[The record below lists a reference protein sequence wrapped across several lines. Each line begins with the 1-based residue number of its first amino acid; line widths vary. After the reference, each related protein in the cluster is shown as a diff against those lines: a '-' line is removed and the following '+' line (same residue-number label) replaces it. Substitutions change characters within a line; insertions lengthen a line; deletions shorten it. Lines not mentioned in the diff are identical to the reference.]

1 MAEPLLK
8 VENLRV
14 DFSTPNGAV
23 QAVKGISFE
32 VGKGETLA
40 LVGESGSGK
49 SVSALSILQL
59 LPLPGCATSRRLDPV
74 RGRRARKCTRPQTA
88 CDPGQRHRDDF
99 SGADDIAQPAP
110 HH

>member
-59 LPLPGCATSRRLDPV
+59 LPYPVAQHPEGSILFEGEELVNAPDPKL
-74 RGRRARKCTRPQTA
+74 RAIR
-88 CDPGQRHRDDF
+88 GQRHRDDF